1 MADNGVAT
9 TDKNDGKR
17 MDSLKS
23 LAQTPAARQLFMLAG
38 IAGAVAIGIAAVMW
52 SRAPNYGLLYGGLE
66 QKDAAAVTQALQTG
80 NTPYTLSADGSSIFV
95 PAADVAGVRLKL
107 AGQGLPQGSA
117 ASAVPQ
123 ADSPFGMS
131 DMAERSRYQSMLEND
146 LSSTI
151 AGLQSVRAARV
162 HLALPKPSAFVRDNK
177 PASASVVVS
186 LYPGRQM
193 DQGQVAAIVHL
204 VAASVPDLDTRQVSV
219 IDQAGN
225 LLTVSDPDSASAIGD
240 SRLRLSN
247 RIEATYTQR
256 VEDLLT
262 PLVGAGKVR
271 AQVFADLDFS
281 QTEKASETFNHDNP
295 ALRSEQT
302 NSETRTDAA
311 NNGGV
316 PGALSNQPPNTGA
329 NATAAN
335 PAAAGAAGAK
345 AGQNAATQTAQ
356 TPTQKT
362 DSATR
367 NYELDRTVSH
377 VTDPAGKVA
386 RLSVAVVVDNKQV
399 PDKDGKNKSVPFSAE
414 EIARLTELTKNAVGF
429 SAARGDSVSV
439 INEAFRG
446 AIADDEPQST
456 PFWERPGMLDL
467 IKQGMGVMIALLVGF
482 FVLRPILKGL
492 LKPAPLSMNN
502 VALAGPMPT
511 VSVMVDDD
519 DMTPDR
525 VSTSPQLGSPAL
537 LAYEQKVGLAKRMAA
552 ENPKQV
558 AQVVKSW
565 VSDDGA

>member
-1 MADNGVAT
+1 MADNGVANT
-9 TDKNDGKR
+9 ESGGKR

-38 IAGAVAIGIAAVMW
+38 IAAAVAIGIAAVLW

-66 QKDAAAVTQALQTG
+66 QKDAAAVTQALQAA
-80 NTPYTLSADGSSIFV
+80 NTPYTLSTDGSSIFV

-107 AGQGLPQGSA
+107 AGQGLPQGA
-117 ASAVPQ
+117 AAATVPGS
-123 ADSPFGMS
+123 DSPFGMS
-131 DMAERSRYQSMLEND
+131 DMAERARYQSMLESD

-162 HLALPKPSAFVRDNK
+162 HLAMPKPSAFIRDNK
-177 PASASVVVS
+177 PASASVVVT
-186 LYPGRQM
+186 LYPGRQL

-204 VAASVPDLDTRQVSV
+204 VAASVPGLDTRQVSV

-225 LLTVSDPDSASAIGD
+225 LLTVSDPDSAMAIGD
-240 SRLRLSN
+240 TRMRLSN

-271 AQVFADLDFS
+271 AQVFADLDFA

-302 NSETRTDAA
+302 SSETRSDGASQ
-311 NNGGV
+311 GGV

-335 PAAAGAAGAK
+335 PANGGAK
-345 AGQNAATQTAQ
+345 PGAQGATTQTAQ
-356 TPTQKT
+356 TPTQNSQ
-362 DSATR
+362 SATR

-386 RLSVAVVVDNKQV
+386 RLTVAVVVDNKQV
-399 PDKDGKNKSVPFSAE
+399 VGKDGKSTSVPFTADE
-414 EIARLTELTKNAVGF
+414 LGRLTELTKNAVGF

-439 INEAFRG
+439 INEPFRG
-446 AIADDEPQST
+446 EVADAEPESA
-456 PFWERPGMLDL
+456 PFWEHPGMLDL
-467 IKQGMGVMIALLVGF
+467 IKQGLGVMVALIVGF

-492 LKPAPLSMNN
+492 LKPAPVMMNN

-525 VSTSPQLGSPAL
+525 VSTSAQPQLGSPHL

-552 ENPKQV
+552 ENPKQI

-565 VSDDGA
+565 VGDDGG

>member
-23 LAQTPAARQLFMLAG
+23 LAQTPAARQIFMLAG

-66 QKDAAAVTQALQTG
+66 QKDAAAVTQALQVG
-80 NTPYTLSADGSSIFV
+80 NTPYTLSTDGSSIFV

-107 AGQGLPQGSA
+107 AGQGLPQGSG

-131 DMAERSRYQSMLEND
+131 DMAERSRYQSMLESD

-151 AGLQSVRAARV
+151 AGLQSIRAARV

-186 LYPGRQM
+186 LYPGRQL

-219 IDQAGN
+219 IDQGGN

-335 PAAAGAAGAK
+335 PAAGGAAGAK
-345 AGQNAATQTAQ
+345 PGQNAATQTAQ
-356 TPTQKT
+356 TPTQQT
-362 DSATR
+362 QSATR
-367 NYELDRTVSH
+367 NFELDRTVSH

-399 PDKDGKNKSVPFSAE
+399 PDKDGKSKSVPFTTD

-439 INEAFRG
+439 INEAFHG
-446 AIADDEPQST
+446 VTAEDEPQST

-467 IKQGMGVMIALLVGF
+467 IKQGLGVMIALVVGF

-492 LKPAPLSMNN
+492 LKPAPMMMNN

-537 LAYEQKVGLAKRMAA
+537 LAYEQKVTLAKRMAA

>member
-1 MADNGVAT
+1 
-9 TDKNDGKR
+9 

-23 LAQTPAARQLFMLAG
+23 LSQTPAARQLFMLAG

-66 QKDAAAVTQALQTG
+66 QKDAAAVTQALQAG
-80 NTPYTLSADGSSIFV
+80 NTPYTLSTDGSSIFV

-117 ASAVPQ
+117 AAALPQ

-131 DMAERSRYQSMLEND
+131 DMAERSRYQSMLETD
-146 LSSTI
+146 LSNTI
-151 AGLQSVRAARV
+151 AGLQSVRGARV

-186 LYPGRQM
+186 LYPGRQL

-204 VAASVPDLDTRQVSV
+204 IAASVPELDTRQVSV
-219 IDQAGN
+219 IDQTGN

-247 RIEATYTQR
+247 RIESTYTQR

-302 NSETRTDAA
+302 SSDTRTEPNA
-311 NNGGV
+311 NAGV
-316 PGALSNQPPNTGA
+316 PGALSNQPPNTGG
-329 NATAAN
+329 NPTAAN
-335 PAAAGAAGAK
+335 PAAGGGK
-345 AGQNAATQTAQ
+345 PAGQNASTQTAA
-356 TPTQKT
+356 TPTQQT
-362 DSATR
+362 QNATR

-399 PDKDGKNKSVPFSAE
+399 VGKDGKSTSVPFTPE
-414 EIARLTELTKNAVGF
+414 ELTRLTELTKNAVGF
-429 SAARGDSVSV
+429 NATRGDSVSV

-446 AIADDEPQST
+446 AVAEEEPQGT
-456 PFWERPGMLDL
+456 PFYERPGMLDL
-467 IKQGMGVMIALLVGF
+467 IKQGLGVMIALIVGF

-492 LKPAPLSMNN
+492 LKPAPITMNN

-537 LAYEQKVGLAKRMAA
+537 LAYEQKIGLAKRMAA

-565 VSDDGA
+565 VSDDGS

>member
-335 PAAAGAAGAK
+335 PAAGGAAGAK

>member
-9 TDKNDGKR
+9 TDSNTASR
-17 MDSLKS
+17 MNSLKS
-23 LAQTPAARQLFMLAG
+23 LAQTPAMRQLFMLAG
-38 IAGAVAIGIAAVMW
+38 IAAAVAIGIAAVMW

-66 QKDAAAVTQALQTG
+66 QKDAAAVTQALQAA

-117 ASAVPQ
+117 ASAIPQ

-131 DMAERSRYQSMLEND
+131 DMAERSRYQSMLESD
-146 LSSTI
+146 LSNTI

-162 HLALPKPSAFVRDNK
+162 HLALPKPSAFIRDNK
-177 PASASVVVS
+177 PASASVVVT
-186 LYPGRQM
+186 LYPGRQL

-204 VAASVPDLDTRQVSV
+204 IAASVPGLDTRQVSV
-219 IDQAGN
+219 IDQGGN
-225 LLTVSDPDSASAIGD
+225 LLTVSDPDSAQAIGD

-302 NSETRTDAA
+302 SSDTRTEPAS
-311 NNGGV
+311 NGGV

-335 PAAAGAAGAK
+335 PGAGGKPGAQ
-345 AGQNAATQTAQ
+345 ASTQTAQ
-356 TPTQKT
+356 QTPTQQSQ
-362 DSATR
+362 SATR

-399 PDKDGKNKSVPFSAE
+399 PDKDGKLKSVPFTPE
-414 EIARLTELTKNAVGF
+414 ELTRLTELTKNAVGF
-429 SAARGDSVSV
+429 SAQRGDSVSV
-439 INEAFRG
+439 INEPFRG
-446 AIADDEPQST
+446 NVVDDAPQT
-456 PFWERPGMLDL
+456 MPFWERPGMLDL
-467 IKQGMGVMIALLVGF
+467 IKQGLGVMVALIVGF

-492 LKPAPLSMNN
+492 LKPAPLAMNN

-525 VSTSPQLGSPAL
+525 VSTSQAQLGSPAL

-565 VSDDGA
+565 VSEDGG

>member
-23 LAQTPAARQLFMLAG
+23 LAQTPAARQIFMLAG

-66 QKDAAAVTQALQTG
+66 QKDAAAVTQALQAG
-80 NTPYTLSADGSSIFV
+80 NTPYTLSTDGSSIFV

-107 AGQGLPQGSA
+107 AGQGLPQGSG
-117 ASAVPQ
+117 ASALPQ

-131 DMAERSRYQSMLEND
+131 DMAERSRYQSMLESD

-151 AGLQSVRAARV
+151 AGLQSIRAARV

-186 LYPGRQM
+186 LYPGRQL

-219 IDQAGN
+219 IDQGGN

-335 PAAAGAAGAK
+335 PAAGGAAGAK
-345 AGQNAATQTAQ
+345 PGQNAATQTAQ
-356 TPTQKT
+356 TPTQQT
-362 DSATR
+362 QSATR
-367 NYELDRTVSH
+367 NFELDRTVSH

-399 PDKDGKNKSVPFSAE
+399 PDKDGKSKSVPFTTE

-439 INEAFRG
+439 INEAFHG
-446 AIADDEPQST
+446 VTAEDEPQST

-467 IKQGMGVMIALLVGF
+467 IKQGLGVMIALVVGF

-492 LKPAPLSMNN
+492 LKPAPMMMNN

-537 LAYEQKVGLAKRMAA
+537 LAYEQKVSLAKRMAA

>member
-335 PAAAGAAGAK
+335 PAAGGAAGAK

-492 LKPAPLSMNN
+492 LKPAPLAMNN

>member
-9 TDKNDGKR
+9 TDSSTGSR

-23 LAQTPAARQLFMLAG
+23 LSQTPAARQLFMLAG

-66 QKDAAAVTQALQTG
+66 QKDAAAVTQALQAG
-80 NTPYTLSADGSSIFV
+80 NTPYTLSTDGSSIFV

-117 ASAVPQ
+117 AAAMPQ

-131 DMAERSRYQSMLEND
+131 DMAERSRYQSMLETD
-146 LSSTI
+146 LSNTI
-151 AGLQSVRAARV
+151 GGLQSVRGARV

-186 LYPGRQM
+186 LYPGRSL

-204 VAASVPDLDTRQVSV
+204 VAASVPDLDVRQVSV
-219 IDQAGN
+219 IDQTGN

-302 NSETRTDAA
+302 SSDTRSEPA
-311 NNGGV
+311 NNAGV
-316 PGALSNQPPNTGA
+316 PGALSNQPPNTGG

-335 PAAAGAAGAK
+335 PGAANGKPAG
-345 AGQNAATQTAQ
+345 AGQNASTQAAATPSQQTQ
-356 TPTQKT
+356 
-362 DSATR
+362 SATR

-399 PDKDGKNKSVPFSAE
+399 PDKDGKTKSVPFTPE
-414 EIARLTELTKNAVGF
+414 ELTRLTELTKNAVGF
-429 SAARGDSVSV
+429 SADRGDSVSV
-439 INEAFRG
+439 INEPFRG
-446 AIADDEPQST
+446 AIAEEEPQGT
-456 PFWERPGMLDL
+456 PFYERPGMLDL
-467 IKQGMGVMIALLVGF
+467 IKQGLGVMIALIVGF

-492 LKPAPLSMNN
+492 LKPAPIAMNN

-552 ENPKQV
+552 ENPKQI

-565 VSDDGA
+565 VSDDGG